1 MLNSIAVT
9 QAILAFTDNF
19 ESFYNLIAW
28 LNTSHSSNSHDTQMT
43 QCFKPTSGLLNAKC
57 LLKGLKQ

>member
-28 LNTSHSSNSHDTQMT
+28 LNTSHSSNSPDTQMT
-43 QCFKPTSGLLNAKC
+43 QCFTSRLLNAKC
-57 LLKGLKQ
+57 LLNGLKQ